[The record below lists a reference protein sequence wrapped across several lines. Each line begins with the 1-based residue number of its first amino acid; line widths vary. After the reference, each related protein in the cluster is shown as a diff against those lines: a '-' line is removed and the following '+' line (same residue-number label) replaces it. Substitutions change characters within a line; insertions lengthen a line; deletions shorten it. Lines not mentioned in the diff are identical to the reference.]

1 MKTFPIIISNSQR
14 RNYNGLREVPWNFV
28 ETARTRIESN
38 HSQTLEGL
46 AQRGGLDWAELL
58 YGLENKKLDFS
69 IVKINVVECMEKVLV
84 LLNEWS
90 IKNKT

>member
-1 MKTFPIIISNSQR
+1 MKTYPIIIGNSQR
-14 RNYNGLREVPWNFV
+14 KNYTGLREVPWNFV

-38 HSQTLEGL
+38 HGQTLERL
-46 AQRGGLDWAELL
+46 AQRGGLDWCELL
-58 YGLENKKLDFS
+58 YGLENKKLDFT
-69 IVKINVVECMEKVLV
+69 ITKINVQECMDKVLV

>member
-1 MKTFPIIISNSQR
+1 MKTYPIIIGISQR
-14 RNYNGLREVPWNFV
+14 KNYTGLREVPWNFV

-38 HSQTLEGL
+38 HGQTLERL
-46 AQRGGLDWAELL
+46 AQRGGLDWCELL

-69 IVKINVVECMEKVLV
+69 ITKINVQECMNKVLV